1 MDNSIDTLTST
12 FESLGY
18 CHGKLNQQDAVSHIR
33 SMCKSFLQEKLGMD
47 FDLVDYHRH
56 VQEEQHRELHYELTQ
71 HLRNACVHD
80 QIVTENL
87 ALFKSF
93 LGNDIDIQTEC
104 YLRISRPGMDSDN
117 IGMHRD
123 THYGNSAY
131 EVSSIYPLVDFVE
144 GAAVG
149 IVPSSH
155 KYGELALEQIPH
167 KTITKG
173 SKQNQLGFLYST
185 KKIKS
190 LDESKIIKPLVRFGE
205 FLLFSL
211 GTIHGQVVNT
221 SNITRWSIDFRLK
234 SHFTPLNASLKP
246 GYYRSFCESSVT
258 RVARE
263 YYRHSLD
270 EKKNLKI
277 TDVDE

>member
-1 MDNSIDTLTST
+1 MSNSTEKLTST
-12 FESLGY
+12 FETLGY
-18 CHGKLNQQDAVSHIR
+18 CHGKLQQQDGVAKIR
-33 SMCKSFLQEKLGMD
+33 SICKTFLQEKLRMD
-47 FDLVDYHRH
+47 FDLIDYHLY

-71 HLRNACVHD
+71 HIRNARLQD
-80 QIVTENL
+80 QIVAENL
-87 ALFKSF
+87 SLFKSF

-149 IVPSSH
+149 IIPGSY
-155 KYGELALEQIPH
+155 KYGELELEQIPH

-185 KKIKS
+185 KKIKG
-190 LDESKIIKPLVRFGE
+190 LDESKIIEPLVRFGE

-221 SNITRWSIDFRLK
+221 SNTTRWSIDFRLK
-234 SHFTPLNASLKP
+234 NHFTPLNASLKP
-246 GYYRSFCESSVT
+246 GYYRFFCESSVSK
-258 RVARE
+258 VARE
-263 YYRHSLD
+263 YYQYCLD
-270 EKKNLKI
+270 EKKNLKV
-277 TDVDE
+277 VDASE